1 MEKFYD
7 NSEFSIF
14 IDKENE
20 IVDYFNKLN
29 NERIRY
35 LVKMID
41 KSIIN
46 AMSNETLLEAKQA
59 IDIELNKR
67 IDRGDFLND

>member
-35 LVKMID
+35 LVKIID

-46 AMSNETLLEAKQA
+46 AMSNKTLLEAKQA
-59 IDIELNKR
+59 IDIELNRR
-67 IDRGDFLND
+67 IDRGYFK